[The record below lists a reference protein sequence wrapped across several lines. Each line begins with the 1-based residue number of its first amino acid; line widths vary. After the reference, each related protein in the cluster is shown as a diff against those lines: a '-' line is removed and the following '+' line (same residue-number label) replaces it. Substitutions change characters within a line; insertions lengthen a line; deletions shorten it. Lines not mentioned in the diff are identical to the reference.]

1 MDEEAYETRSD
12 TSLYIH
18 VESGEG
24 PEYGPYVF
32 SVEITLDAERTL
44 AWLEENL
51 GIEVKPYLEVRP
63 EALEDRDYY

>member
-1 MDEEAYETRSD
+1 M
-12 TSLYIH
+12 
-18 VESGEG
+18 ESGEG

-51 GIEVKPYLEVRP
+51 DIEVKPYLEVRP
-63 EALEDRDYY
+63 EALEGTMYY